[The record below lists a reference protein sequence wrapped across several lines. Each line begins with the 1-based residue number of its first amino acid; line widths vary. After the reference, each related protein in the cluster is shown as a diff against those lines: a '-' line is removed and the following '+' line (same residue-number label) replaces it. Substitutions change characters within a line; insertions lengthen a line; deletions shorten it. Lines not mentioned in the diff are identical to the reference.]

1 MVTLIEHS
9 KLAARG
15 QDAFQANLTL
25 GVVLSIKRACLRR
38 AFFTHLVR
46 IGTTITVPAAIR
58 LEEHAYL
65 FLGLIGCAS
74 LPLAG
79 KEFFDPRVVLI
90 VLPVLIALVTTPSSS
105 EASINLSGAD
115 RFDDTDLDWDRVVA
129 QDDSLAY
136 LALGQLV
143 IVLEVVRIVATAA
156 NRSTIAI
163 IHHHWWLPRH
173 HRIVLHMHLLHLH
186 WTDTSAAKLTCHV
199 LNARE

>member
-1 MVTLIEHS
+1 M
-9 KLAARG
+9 
-15 QDAFQANLTL
+15 
-25 GVVLSIKRACLRR
+25 
-38 AFFTHLVR
+38 R

-79 KEFFDPRVVLI
+79 KEFFDPSVVLI
-90 VLPVLIALVTTPSSS
+90 VLPVLKVLATPCSS
-105 EASINLSGAD
+105 EASIYLSGAD
-115 RFDDTDLDWDRVVA
+115 RFDETDLDWNRVIA

-136 LALGQLV
+136 LTLGQLV
-143 IVLEVVRIVATAA
+143 IVLEVVWIVATVAS
-156 NRSTIAI
+156 RSIIAI

-173 HRIVLHMHLLHLH
+173 HRIILHMHLLHLH
-186 WTDTSAAKLTCHV
+186 WTDSPATKLICHV

>member
-1 MVTLIEHS
+1 MVALIEHS

-15 QDAFQANLTL
+15 QDTLQANLTL
-25 GVVLSIKRACLRR
+25 GVVLSIKGACLCR

-65 FLGLIGCAS
+65 FLGLIGCTA
-74 LPLAG
+74 LPLTG
-79 KEFFDPRVVLI
+79 EELFNPGVVLLVVPVTKVVI
-90 VLPVLIALVTTPSSS
+90 LPSTSAK
-105 EASINLSGAD
+105 ASIYLSGAD
-115 RFDDTDLDWDRVVA
+115 RFDETDLDWNRVIA

-136 LALGQLV
+136 LTLGQLV
-143 IVLEVVRIVATAA
+143 IVLEVVWIVATVAS
-156 NRSTIAI
+156 RSIIAI

-173 HRIVLHMHLLHLH
+173 HRIILHMHLLHLH